1 MLKYLIKRLLATIPV
16 FFGITVISF
25 FIINLTPGSP
35 TDLQTEL
42 NPRITPEIVEKLRKH
57 YDLDKPV
64 YVRYIK
70 WVKNIAL
77 LDFGN
82 SLSPDGRKVIDKIKE
97 RLPVTLLISLL
108 SMIIMLIFSIPLG
121 IYISVNKGKLRERII
136 TFLSFFFYSMP
147 SFWLAVILI
156 IIFGIYLRVLPI
168 SGLKSI
174 NYAYLSTF
182 DKIIDIAKHLI
193 LPLIVATTGSIAY
206 LSRYVS
212 SNLDEVLKQ
221 EYILLARIK
230 GLPEKVILRKHA
242 LKNALI
248 PVITILGLSVP
259 GLIGGSVI
267 FETIFS
273 IPGMG
278 QLFFQ
283 SAMSRDY
290 PVIMAL
296 LVLTSILTLVGN
308 ILADIGYA
316 LSDPR
321 IRYGD

>member
-1 MLKYLIKRLLATIPV
+1 MIKYIIKRLISTIPV
-16 FFGITVISF
+16 FFGITLISF

-64 YVRYIK
+64 HVRYIK
-70 WVKNIAL
+70 WVKNIL
-77 LDFGN
+77 VLDFGN
-82 SLSPDGRKVIDKIKE
+82 SLSPDGRKVVDKIKE
-97 RLPVTLLISLL
+97 RLPVTLSISLL
-108 SMIIMLIFSIPLG
+108 SMFITLILSIPLG
-121 IYISVNKGKLRERII
+121 IFISVNKGKIKERIV

-147 SFWLAVILI
+147 SFWLAIILI
-156 IIFGIYLRVLPI
+156 VVFGIYLRVLPI

-182 DKIIDIAKHLI
+182 DKVLDMAKHLI
-193 LPLIVATTGSIAY
+193 LPLVVATTGSIAY
-206 LSRYVS
+206 MSRYVA
-212 SNLDEVLKQ
+212 SNLDEVLRQ
-221 EYILLARIK
+221 DYVLLARIK
-230 GLPEKVILRKHA
+230 GLPERLILRKHA
-242 LKNALI
+242 LRNALI

-283 SAMSRDY
+283 AAMARDY

-296 LVLTSILTLVGN
+296 LVLTSFLTLLGN

-316 LSDPR
+316 LADPR
-321 IRYGD
+321 IRFK

>member
-1 MLKYLIKRLLATIPV
+1 MIKYIIKRLISTIPV
-16 FFGITVISF
+16 FFGITLISF

-64 YVRYIK
+64 HVRYIK
-70 WVKNIAL
+70 WVKNIL
-77 LDFGN
+77 VLDFGN
-82 SLSPDGRKVIDKIKE
+82 SLSPDGRKVVDKIKE
-97 RLPVTLLISLL
+97 RLPVTLSISLL
-108 SMIIMLIFSIPLG
+108 SMFITLILSIPLG
-121 IYISVNKGKLRERII
+121 IFISVNKGKIKERIV

-147 SFWLAVILI
+147 SFWLAIILI
-156 IIFGIYLRVLPI
+156 VVFGISLRVLPI

-182 DKIIDIAKHLI
+182 DKVLDMAKHLI
-193 LPLIVATTGSIAY
+193 LPLVVATTGSIAY
-206 LSRYVS
+206 MSRYVA
-212 SNLDEVLKQ
+212 SNLDDVLRQ
-221 EYILLARIK
+221 DYILLARIK
-230 GLPEKVILRKHA
+230 GLPERVILRKHA
-242 LKNALI
+242 LRNALI

-283 SAMSRDY
+283 SAMARDY

-296 LVLTSILTLVGN
+296 LVLTSFLTLLGN

-316 LSDPR
+316 LADPR
-321 IRYGD
+321 IRFK

>member
-1 MLKYLIKRLLATIPV
+1 MFRYLIKRLISSIPV
-16 FFGITVISF
+16 FFGITLISF

-42 NPRITPEIVEKLRKH
+42 NPRITPEIIEKLRKH
-57 YDLDKPV
+57 YELDKPV
-64 YVRYIK
+64 HIRYIK
-70 WVKNIAL
+70 WVKNIIK

-97 RLPVTLLISLL
+97 RLPITLIISIV

-121 IYISVNKGKLRERII
+121 IYISIHKGKKRERLI
-136 TFLSFFFYSMP
+136 TFFSFFFYSMP
-147 SFWLAVILI
+147 SFWFAIILI
-156 IIFGIYLRVLPI
+156 VVFGIYLRILPV
-168 SGLKSI
+168 SGLTSI
-174 NYAYLSTF
+174 NYSQLSATGKF
-182 DKIIDIAKHLI
+182 FDIAKHLV
-193 LPLIVATTGSIAY
+193 LPIIVATFGSIAY
-206 LSRYVS
+206 LSRYVA

-221 EYILLARIK
+221 EYILLAKIK
-230 GLPEKVILRKHA
+230 GVPSNVILRKHA
-242 LKNALI
+242 LRNALI
-248 PVITILGLSVP
+248 PVITILGLSIP

-296 LVLTSILTLVGN
+296 LVLTSILTLLGN

-316 LSDPR
+316 LADPR
-321 IRYGD
+321 IRYK

>member
-1 MLKYLIKRLLATIPV
+1 MLKYLIKRLISTIPV
-16 FFGITVISF
+16 LFGITLISF

-57 YDLDKPV
+57 YDLDKPI

-70 WVKNIAL
+70 WVKNIAK

-97 RLPVTLLISLL
+97 RLPVTLSISLL
-108 SMIIMLIFSIPLG
+108 SMIIMFIFSIPLG
-121 IYISVNKGKLRERII
+121 IYISVNKGKFKERII

-147 SFWLAVILI
+147 SFWLAIILI
-156 IIFGIYLRVLPI
+156 VVFGIYFRVLPI

-174 NYAYLSTF
+174 NYTQLSTF
-182 DKIIDIAKHLI
+182 DKILDLVKHLI
-193 LPLIVATTGSIAY
+193 LPIIVATTGSIAY
-206 LSRYVS
+206 MSRYVA

-221 EYILLARIK
+221 EYILLAKIK
-230 GLPEKVILRKHA
+230 GVPEKVILRKHA
-242 LKNALI
+242 LRNALI

-296 LVLTSILTLVGN
+296 LVLSSFLTLLGN

-316 LSDPR
+316 LADPR
-321 IRYGD
+321 IRYK